1 MSGLEVPPSLSEGK
15 VNIVET
21 AEFFC
26 LYLDRPEALL
36 HFLNVKAP
44 IPLDTLLENN
54 SLVAYLVSKEPGPN
68 IQHAGVRR
76 VLQAT
81 RGWFLASPTRTK
93 LMEFYN
99 DYLQLRSRWLM
110 AKVEAI
116 AFATHSHLTQAI
128 YFAKGNKPL
137 IEIFK
142 TQLPNVDLD
151 SKLKDFPAMT
161 IDQYLQVMTPTYQRL
176 RIKAD
181 DLDKKLSE
189 IKSSEEM
196 RVAHGALL
204 NCIHAY
210 QTSVMAVKNREYEKR
225 VRIHQ
230 AQQRNNATTRRQM
243 GNAGKNPLA
252 PRVVRTVKEF
262 VREEQQKYLTFDNAG
277 Q

>member
-1 MSGLEVPPSLSEGK
+1 MSGSEVK
-15 VNIVET
+15 IVET

-26 LYLDRPEALL
+26 LYLNQPKALL

-44 IPLDTLLENN
+44 VPLESLLENN
-54 SLVAYLVSKEPGPN
+54 NLVTYLVTKEPGPN

-116 AFATHSHLTQAI
+116 AFATHSHFTQEI
-128 YFAKGNKPL
+128 YFAKDNRILVEMLKSH
-137 IEIFK
+137 
-142 TQLPNVDLD
+142 LPNIDLD
-151 SKLKDFPAMT
+151 SKLNDFPVMT

-176 RIKAD
+176 RAKAD
-181 DLDKKLSE
+181 DLDKQLADV
-189 IKSSEEM
+189 KSSEQM
-196 RVAHGALL
+196 RVAHGSLL
-204 NCIHAY
+204 NCINAY
-210 QTSVMAVKNREYEKR
+210 ETSVMAVKNREYEKR

-262 VREEQQKYLTFDNAG
+262 VREEQQKYLSFDNTD